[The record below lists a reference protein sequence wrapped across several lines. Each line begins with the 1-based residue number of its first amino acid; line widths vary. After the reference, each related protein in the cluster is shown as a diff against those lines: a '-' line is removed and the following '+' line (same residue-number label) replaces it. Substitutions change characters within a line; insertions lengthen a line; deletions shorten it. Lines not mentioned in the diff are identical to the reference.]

1 MREKSSVPEDSST
14 LADAEEPGSRLS
26 AIWRDV
32 LGTEEAPEQINFFSA
47 GGDSLKAAKLIARVN
62 LEFGI
67 ELALSDIFIH
77 SDFEDFAAQLSA
89 RRHDRLDEFPAH
101 PGEQPTQL
109 WPSPMQERRLRHIG
123 RAAKDGWALP
133 NWPCAIACELEAPV
147 ADETIEDAINAL
159 VSRHDALRTG
169 FSFTTDGDIG
179 EFFVLPS
186 ATIKLHRIQLTG
198 TLRSMRSQLILQHL
212 AEILDEPLSLSEPP
226 LVWARLCR
234 FSENHAALILAIE
247 HLVCDGTSLDLI
259 FDELAAALNGTLAGR
274 PQALQHSE
282 WVRRQHA
289 QLTGSRHEDLL
300 RFWRDALGGSLPY
313 PDLGLPMP
321 PSRRQVR
328 REPESARSR
337 AEVELHRDVPGYRAS
352 GPLSAE
358 AGEDQVVHFTAR
370 DLTLVRSALGP
381 LGITIFTATL
391 GCIARAWQI
400 MTNHRD
406 MVIHTPVDNR
416 SMSGADTVVGWL
428 SHAMVLRL
436 PLESEQASWADRLSA
451 IRDLVLDALAHQ
463 ELPLSEVIKD
473 LQPDVYNPGHRRARL
488 FYQYNNVSLRR
499 LPITGGFISDWIPVD
514 DFTFTDAGI
523 TFLATEDHRGCRL
536 RLIYD
541 ARGVDA
547 SFVNALRLHIDE
559 TWQDLLSACPAQDR
573 RGHAAGT
580 G

>member
-1 MREKSSVPEDSST
+1 MLREKSSAPEDPST
-14 LADAEEPGSRLS
+14 LADADEPGSRLS
-26 AIWRDV
+26 AIWQDL
-32 LGTEEAPEQINFFSA
+32 LGTDEAPEQINFFSA

-67 ELALSDIFIH
+67 ELALSDIFVH
-77 SDFEDFAAQLSA
+77 SDFEDFATQVSAQLGEPQN
-89 RRHDRLDEFPAH
+89 DLPAH
-101 PGEQPTQL
+101 QGEQPAQL

-123 RAAKDGWALP
+123 RAAKDGWALA

-169 FSFTTDGDIG
+169 FSFTTDGDVE

-186 ATIKLHRIQLTG
+186 ATIELHRVQLTG
-198 TLRSMRSQLILQHL
+198 TPRSMRSQLILQHL

-259 FDELAAALNGTLAGR
+259 FDEFAAALNGTLAGR
-274 PQALQHSE
+274 PQALQYSE
-282 WVRRQHA
+282 WVRRQRA
-289 QLTGSRHEDLL
+289 QLTGSRREDLL
-300 RFWRDALGGSLPY
+300 RFWRGAVGDSLPY
-313 PDLGLPMP
+313 PDLGLPAP
-321 PSRRQVR
+321 PARSHVG
-328 REPESARSR
+328 REPESARSTAR
-337 AEVELHRDVPGYRAS
+337 VELHRDVPGYRAS

-358 AGEDQVVHFTAR
+358 ADEDQVVHFTAR
-370 DLTLVRSALGP
+370 DLALVRSALGP

-416 SMSGADTVVGWL
+416 RMSGADTVVGWL
-428 SHAMVLRL
+428 SHAVVLRL
-436 PLESEQASWADRLSA
+436 PLEFEQTSWADRLSA
-451 IRDLVLDALAHQ
+451 IRDLVLDMLAHQ

-473 LQPDVYNPGHRRARL
+473 LQPEVYNPGHRRARL
-488 FYQYNNVSLRR
+488 FYQYNNLRLRR
-499 LPITGGFISDWIPVD
+499 LPITGGFISDWAPVE
-514 DFTFTDAGI
+514 DFTWTDAGI

-536 RLIYD
+536 RIVYD
-541 ARGVDA
+541 ACGVDA
-547 SFVNALRLHIDE
+547 SFVQALRLHIDE
-559 TWQDLLSACPAQDR
+559 TWQDLLSAT
-573 RGHAAGT
+573 RGKQIDQVPT
-580 G
+580 